1 MTTQLP
7 ANQMPR
13 PANPH
18 RGLMAR
24 LGVPLLERL
33 TTPHSPDRY
42 LEMLNPTWSLREV
55 RGVVTDVRHSAPGSI
70 TLRVRPNSNWRG
82 FRAGQHVV
90 FTLAIAGV
98 RRSRCYSVTSS
109 EHHGDGRLEFTVRK
123 GPDGLVSGFLHAEL
137 APGTIV
143 HITQAQG
150 DFVLPVTRPEQVLLI
165 SGGSGITPVMSMLR
179 TLCDEKYQGAVTFL
193 HYSRTVD
200 DVPYGHELAELA
212 AAHPNV
218 QLLQVTTQQ
227 ETTPRDGAQFI
238 PGGHFSLEQLE
249 RHVPGW
255 RQATSYVCGS
265 GRLVQ
270 EVRAVW
276 AANEL
281 EHQLKAEQFDPPA
294 AIVPSDTEISGNVTF
309 SRSGKTVENN
319 GRPLL
324 EQAEA
329 LGLTP
334 EYGCRMGIC
343 FSCTRRKTAGNVTH
357 LYTGEVTTESESDI
371 QLCVTVPVGGD
382 VTVDL

>member
-1 MTTQLP
+1 
-7 ANQMPR
+7 
-13 PANPH
+13 
-18 RGLMAR
+18 
-24 LGVPLLERL
+24 
-33 TTPHSPDRY
+33 
-42 LEMLNPTWSLREV
+42 
-55 RGVVTDVRHSAPGSI
+55 
-70 TLRVRPNSNWRG
+70 
-82 FRAGQHVV
+82 
-90 FTLAIAGV
+90 
-98 RRSRCYSVTSS
+98 
-109 EHHGDGRLEFTVRK
+109 
-123 GPDGLVSGFLHAEL
+123 
-137 APGTIV
+137 
-143 HITQAQG
+143 
-150 DFVLPVTRPEQVLLI
+150 
-165 SGGSGITPVMSMLR
+165 
-179 TLCDEKYQGAVTFL
+179 
-193 HYSRTVD
+193 
-200 DVPYGHELAELA
+200 
-212 AAHPNV
+212 
-218 QLLQVTTQQ
+218 
-227 ETTPRDGAQFI
+227 
-238 PGGHFSLEQLE
+238 
-249 RHVPGW
+249 W

-357 LYTGEVTTESESDI
+357 LYTGEVTTESEADI